1 MLVEFHFNPSKELKM
16 KKALFVIALTTSLT
30 AGAATVNT
38 QHSAGHNSFADAF
51 AGNPPLAEKPPQ
63 WNCDSKAELDHFEWD
78 VENAR
83 IELLGEKEETFIVHS
98 RVPKKALTQTR
109 TKDGGCIQER
119 FP

>member
-1 MLVEFHFNPSKELKM
+1 M

-63 WNCDSKAELDHFEWD
+63 WNCDSKAKLEYRYWD
-78 VENAR
+78 VENAQ

-98 RVPKKALTQTR
+98 VNRKKALTQTR
-109 TKDGGCIQER
+109 TKDGGCVQEL
-119 FP
+119 FLSE